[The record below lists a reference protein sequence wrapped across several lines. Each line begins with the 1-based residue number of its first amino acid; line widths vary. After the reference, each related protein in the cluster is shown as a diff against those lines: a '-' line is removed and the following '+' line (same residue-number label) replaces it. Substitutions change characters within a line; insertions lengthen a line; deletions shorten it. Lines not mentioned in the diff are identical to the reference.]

1 MVPDDRLSVRSGCN
15 SVILAVSLLGAFQ
28 DNRLITV
35 TQTPLPGVVIVA
47 PRVFDD
53 ERGFFMESFNA
64 QDFAEAGLPTRFVQD
79 NHSRSTR
86 GVLRGLHYQ
95 YPAWQGK
102 LVRALVGELFD
113 VAVDIRRGSPHFGE
127 WFGLTLSAR
136 NRKQLYVP
144 PGFAHGFCVLSDVC
158 EMAYKCTSLYVP
170 DDDACVLWNDPDIG
184 IEWPIESPILS
195 EKDAAAP
202 ALAELP
208 ELSTGD

>member
-1 MVPDDRLSVRSGCN
+1 M
-15 SVILAVSLLGAFQ
+15 
-28 DNRLITV
+28 ITV
-35 TQTPLPGVVIVA
+35 TQTPLPGVVVVES
-47 PRVFDD
+47 RVFDD

-64 QDFAEAGLPTRFVQD
+64 RDFAEAGLPTRFVQD

-127 WFGLTLSAR
+127 WFGLTLSAES
-136 NRKQLYVP
+136 RKQLYVP

-170 DDDACVLWNDPDIG
+170 ADDACVVWNDPDIG
-184 IEWPIESPILS
+184 IEWPLENPFLS

>member
-1 MVPDDRLSVRSGCN
+1 M
-15 SVILAVSLLGAFQ
+15 
-28 DNRLITV
+28 ITV

-113 VAVDIRRGSPHFGE
+113 VAVDIRRGSPYFGE
-127 WFGLTLSAR
+127 WFGLILSAKT
-136 NRKQLYVP
+136 RKQLYVP

-170 DDDACVLWNDPDIG
+170 ADDASVLWNDPDIG